1 MLGRPVLM
9 SIAAAIGSLLSVT
22 GASAS
27 CYSCGC
33 SAPPVYSYSYAMPCA
48 TYAAPPMYIVNQG
61 PAYTL
66 PVPIAAEPT
75 PAYSYPYVGRPQAY
89 YGDDEQQYEV
99 YPRSYR
105 RHHWRQ
111 SYGYD
116 RYQDRGFRLDR
127 GYRHH
132 SRPYIGMRHHHRFA
146 HIPRAHMHMQRQFH
160 HMQMRQ
166 HMHMRHQMHM
176 RPHMQHMRG
185 PAPGFVHP
193 QKKH

>member
-127 GYRHH
+127 GYRNH
-132 SRPYIGMRHHHRFA
+132 SRPYIGMSHHHPSPTGRGSCSWGC
-146 HIPRAHMHMQRQFH
+146 PQWPTTVVVCGGRQP
-160 HMQMRQ
+160 
-166 HMHMRHQMHM
+166 HMRSIWPGRT
-176 RPHMQHMRG
+176 RPG
-185 PAPGFVHP
+185 GGSP
-193 QKKH
+193 QVKQG